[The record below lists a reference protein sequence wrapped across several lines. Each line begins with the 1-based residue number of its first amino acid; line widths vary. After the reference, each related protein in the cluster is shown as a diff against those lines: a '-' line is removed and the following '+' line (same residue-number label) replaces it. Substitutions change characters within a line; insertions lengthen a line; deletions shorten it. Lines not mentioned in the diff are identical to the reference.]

1 MSPERYVLRQLCA
14 LPVTPERLNMIITLF
29 DPNQFGGRFFGPI
42 GSRLT
47 TIFRD
52 LSILESKNP
61 RNGIPVQERFDNF
74 QRIIRCLANDL
85 KMPVHLDE
93 YYSRPATRVPDL
105 HLMDLVRHDGRSWI
119 AFTVFLEYFPEL
131 TDGKAHI
138 LSARYNRCEMFLR
151 GHHINAD
158 LPFILDKLLPYSPLA
173 DLLEAKTQFEYTK
186 WEIDTYYSTTNEYD
200 PTVIQTLSDMLDQ
213 AIITKLKSSPLPP
226 ASLN

>member
-14 LPVTPERLNMIITLF
+14 LPVTPERLNMINTLF
-29 DPNQFGGRFFGPI
+29 DPNQFGGRFFGPV

-93 YYSRPATRVPDL
+93 YYSHFATEVQDL
-105 HLMDLVRHDGRSWI
+105 HLMDFVRRNGLSWI
-119 AFTVFLEYFPEL
+119 AFAVFLEYFPEL
-131 TDGKAHI
+131 TNGRAYI
-138 LSARYNRCEMFLR
+138 LSERYNRCEMFLL

-158 LPFILDKLLPYSPLA
+158 LPFILDKLLPYSSLA
-173 DLLEAKTQFEYTK
+173 ELLEAKRRFKYTK
-186 WEIDTYYSTTNEYD
+186 WEIANFHSTTNEYD
-200 PTVIQTLSDMLDQ
+200 PAVIQTLSDMLDQ
-213 AIITKLKSSPLPP
+213 AITRLESSPL
-226 ASLN
+226 LH

>member
-29 DPNQFGGRFFGPI
+29 DPNQFGGRFFGPM
-42 GSRLT
+42 GFRFS

-52 LSILESKNP
+52 LSEFESNIP

-93 YYSRPATRVPDL
+93 YYSHFATEVQDL
-105 HLMDLVRHDGRSWI
+105 HLMDFVRRDGLSWI
-119 AFTVFLEYFPEL
+119 ALAVFLEYFPEW
-131 TDGKAHI
+131 TNGKAYI
-138 LSARYNRCEMFLR
+138 LSARYNRCEMFLL

-158 LPFILDKLLPYSPLA
+158 LPFILDKLLPYSSLA
-173 DLLEAKTQFEYTK
+173 DLLDSGEAKRRFKDTK
-186 WEIDTYYSTTNEYD
+186 WEIGTFHSTTNEYD
-200 PTVIQTLSDMLDQ
+200 PAVLQTLSDMLDQ
-213 AIITKLKSSPLPP
+213 AITRLESSPL
-226 ASLN
+226 LH